1 MNKNSICVLGVYF
14 GKLPAYFN
22 LWLKSCEYNPKID
35 FIIFTDN
42 QIIDLPPNVTVYKS
56 SLKEIKDRA
65 SAVLEFEC
73 SLGRAYKLC
82 DYKPLYGSIFSKEL
96 KGYDYW
102 GHCDFDLIFGDINQ
116 FFEWYN
122 LYEYDKINALGHLS
136 FYRNTDEINS
146 RYKLEGGRDNY
157 KKVFTSDTIYVF
169 DEMPGM
175 TELYRKHGFSMFTKY
190 VYADIA
196 SVYERFRIIEE
207 YALDEKKKNYKDQI
221 FYWENGKCFRAYYVE
236 DKLYKE
242 EYMYIHFKKRRNFSV
257 DFDEK
262 SNASFY
268 ITQYGFIP
276 KNGEVTLGDI
286 KKYNPCNLKKEFA
299 VMLKF
304 KIIKITKN
312 CLRPLYAT
320 IRKLFCVG
328 NQ

>member
-42 QIIDLPPNVTVYKS
+42 QIIDLPPNVTVYKT

-65 SAVLEFEC
+65 SDVLGFEAA
-73 SLGRAYKLC
+73 LTTPYKCC
-82 DYKPLYGSIFSKEL
+82 DFRVIYGCIFREYIQ
-96 KGYDYW
+96 GYTFW
-102 GHCDFDLIFGDINQ
+102 GHCDFDMIFGDIRA
-116 FFEWYN
+116 F
-122 LYEYDKINALGHLS
+122 LTDKILENNDKVLPLGHLS
-136 FYRNTDEINS
+136 LYRNTEECNC
-146 RYKLEGGRDNY
+146 RYKSDGSRVGSY
-157 KKVFTSDTIYVF
+157 KEVFTNPKNLAF
-169 DEMPGM
+169 DETNGIYSIYIANGYPMYK
-175 TELYRKHGFSMFTKY
+175 ERVF
-190 VYADIA
+190 ADI
-196 SVYERFRIIEE
+196 SMIYKRFRL
-207 YALDEKKKNYKDQI
+207 ALADKNYKYQA
-221 FYWENGKCFRAYYVE
+221 FYWENGKVYRAYYN
-236 DKLYKE
+236 KGKIYTE
-242 EYMYIHFKKRRNFSV
+242 EFIYIHFKKRLDFSI
-257 DFDEK
+257 DFDVK
-262 SNASFY
+262 STASFY

-276 KNGEVTLGDI
+276 KNGEVTLEDI

-299 VMLKF
+299 IMLKF